1 VICFVIA
8 QAPTNGCVLKSAL
21 SAPAGKDAMFSNQ
34 GTPKRPKLKAK
45 SNTLLLARQLRVS
58 RSRGSRTKLDQMSLS
73 LLLTQRRKLQALA
86 ICKAQQLYG
95 STLKRLRL
103 SGVAPAKTRK
113 IVASELSAMFE
124 QELSTQES
132 FTDESE

>member
-1 VICFVIA
+1 M
-8 QAPTNGCVLKSAL
+8 L
-21 SAPAGKDAMFSNQ
+21 SNQ

-45 SNTLLLARQLRVS
+45 SNTSIIARQIRVI
-58 RSRGSRTKLDQMSLS
+58 RSRGFRTKLDQKSLS
-73 LLLTQRRKLQALA
+73 LRLTQRRKLQALA
-86 ICKAQQLYG
+86 ICKAQQLYR

-103 SGVAPAKTRK
+103 SGVAPAKARK

>member
-1 VICFVIA
+1 
-8 QAPTNGCVLKSAL
+8 
-21 SAPAGKDAMFSNQ
+21 Q

-58 RSRGSRTKLDQMSLS
+58 RSRGSRTKLDQISLS
-73 LLLTQRRKLQALA
+73 SLLTQRRRLQGLA
-86 ICKAQQLYG
+86 ICKAQQLYR

-103 SGVAPAKTRK
+103 SGVAPAKARK

-124 QELSTQES
+124 QELSTQEG
-132 FTDESE
+132 FTNESE